1 MLYDLNLEKFFS
13 SYDEGEKIYK
23 NYIQT
28 DDVSSIDA
36 SYIEEHH
43 MFIPGISGAL
53 EMLDESMFGETDN
66 ILIVKHACY
75 MPLFHH
81 SHTFFEILYVLSGE
95 CENYVNNNRI
105 HL

>member
-53 EMLDESMFGETDN
+53 EMLDESMFGETDTLA
-66 ILIVKHACY
+66 IC
-75 MPLFHH
+75 
-81 SHTFFEILYVLSGE
+81 LSFITVIRFLKYYTYFPA
-95 CENYVNNNRI
+95 NVRTM
-105 HL
+105 